1 MGFILHRNKDY
12 IMLNND
18 GLSIIGLGT
27 EEKRD
32 VQDDQ
37 NNSKMI
43 HSLESISF
51 LKLEPQNFI

>member
-51 LKLEPQNFI
+51 LKLEP

>member
-12 IMLNND
+12 IMLNNE
-18 GLSIIGLGT
+18 GLSIISLGT

-32 VQDDQ
+32 ILDDQ

>member
-37 NNSKMI
+37 DNSKMI